1 MSNIMYRTEMSMS
14 SERKAIPLMLFEIS
28 ELHNA
33 DILEYV
39 RDNYDLPGI
48 LKRNITEYIENI
60 DEIEE
65 GDDVVEYMLREIL
78 SCIEDETGKTIK
90 YALWLA
96 TKEAVEELYDG
107 DEQFIYEYDVTDAV
121 ILSDLGFDGVLY
133 GFENMPEPLNSEDD
147 EEEVNESLKEEYDMI
162 MKVLSKQI
170 KDYINKL

>member
-39 RDNYDLPGI
+39 RDNYELPGI

-107 DEQFIYEYDVTDAV
+107 DEQFIYEYDVTDAL

-133 GFENMPEPLNSEDD
+133 GFENMPEPLNSEED
-147 EEEVNESLKEEYDMI
+147 EEINESEKKDEYNMI
-162 MKVLSKQI
+162 MKMLSKEI
-170 KDYINKL
+170 KEYINKL

>member
-1 MSNIMYRTEMSMS
+1 MSMS

-107 DEQFIYEYDVTDAV
+107 DEQFIYEYDVTDAL
-121 ILSDLGFDGVLY
+121 ILSDLGYDGILY
-133 GFENMPEPLNSEDD
+133 GFENMPESLNSEDD
-147 EEEVNESLKEEYDMI
+147 EEINESEKKDEYNMI
-162 MKVLSKQI
+162 MKMLSKEI
-170 KDYINKL
+170 KEYINKL

>member
-1 MSNIMYRTEMSMS
+1 MSMS

-147 EEEVNESLKEEYDMI
+147 DEINESEKKDEYNMI
-162 MKVLSKQI
+162 MKMLSKEI
-170 KDYINKL
+170 KEYINKL

>member
-1 MSNIMYRTEMSMS
+1 
-14 SERKAIPLMLFEIS
+14 
-28 ELHNA
+28 
-33 DILEYV
+33 
-39 RDNYDLPGI
+39 
-48 LKRNITEYIENI
+48 
-60 DEIEE
+60 
-65 GDDVVEYMLREIL
+65 MLREIL

-147 EEEVNESLKEEYDMI
+147 EELNESEKKAEYDEI

-170 KDYINKL
+170 KEYINKL